1 MNEVGLN
8 TTAWNQTRYRAYV
21 PIYDLVTAPLQRGRQ
36 RSISLLDVQPGEA
49 ILLLGCG
56 TGLDLPLLP
65 PAARISAIDLT
76 PAMVERTAQ
85 RGAALRRTVEASVMN
100 GEQLAFADACFD
112 AIVLHL
118 ILAVIPDPI
127 ACIREAARVLRPGGR
142 VAIFDKFLPD
152 GATPSPL
159 RQVTNLVT
167 STFFSTINRQLG
179 PLLTAADLAVER
191 QEPVGVGGLFQ
202 VVIANKR

>member
-1 MNEVGLN
+1 MNESGVN
-8 TTAWNQTRYRAYV
+8 TTAWNQIRYRVYA
-21 PIYDLVTAPLQRGRQ
+21 PIYDRVTAPLQRGRQ

-49 ILLLGCG
+49 VLLLGCG
-56 TGLDLPLLP
+56 TGLDVPLLP
-65 PAARISAIDLT
+65 PETRVSAIDLT

-85 RGAALRRTVEASVMN
+85 RGSALRRTVEASVMN

-152 GATPSPL
+152 GAIPSPL
-159 RQVTNLVT
+159 RRATNVVT

-179 PLLTAADLAVER
+179 PLLAATDLHVQH
-191 QEPVGVGGLFQ
+191 QEPVGAGGLFQ